1 MLGVS
6 LKVKNDYKPGQ
17 IYNEGMETISSNWM
31 LPQFLT
37 FHRGKTRSIV
47 KCLFDAKL
55 SYQKLQKNVGLR
67 KVNKPAS
74 DYESSI
80 DCAIKDCFQ
89 AFKAL
94 YNYIENTFY
103 HAIPVK
109 LRYRN
114 DIAQILK
121 KQLSLSE
128 DEVKKYLTDES
139 VMNTHTS
146 EKTGGKS

>member
-1 MLGVS
+1 M
-6 LKVKNDYKPGQ
+6 
-17 IYNEGMETISSNWM
+17 
-31 LPQFLT
+31 
-37 FHRGKTRSIV
+37 
-47 KCLFDAKL
+47 
-55 SYQKLQKNVGLR
+55 NVGLR
-67 KVNKPAS
+67 KANNSAS

-103 HAIPVK
+103 SDHAIPVK
-109 LRYRN
+109 LGYRN
-114 DIAQILK
+114 DNAQILI

-146 EKTGGKS
+146 EKT